1 MAEEKTTANEKAE
14 YAKPDADKVSKLE
27 RRLAS
32 KIKDPAK
39 LKESLDKLSKLK
51 DKHRSK

>member
-1 MAEEKTTANEKAE
+1 MAEEKSKANEKAE
-14 YAKPDADKVSKLE
+14 YTRPDADKGSKLE

-32 KIKDPAK
+32 KIKDPVK
-39 LKESLDKLSKLK
+39 LKESLNKLSKLK